1 MGRGGVPGAGG
12 AGGAGEAMDAIASLF
27 TRIESITY
35 RLTLEAIPM
44 VQALIQPLT
53 LHEFLQQPETKP
65 ASEYINGEIIQKPM
79 PKGRHSRL
87 QGKLCAT
94 INQVAEETKIAYAFP
109 ELRCSFGVRSI
120 VPDVAVFQWERI
132 PFTAEGNVP
141 DNFDLPPDWTI
152 EILSPEQRPNKVL
165 GNILYCLEHGSR
177 LGWFIDPDDL
187 SILCLHPQQQ
197 PVLCQGEQVL
207 PVLGDIKLSLSVNQV
222 FDWLK
227 MG

>member
-1 MGRGGVPGAGG
+1 
-12 AGGAGEAMDAIASLF
+12 
-27 TRIESITY
+27 
-35 RLTLEAIPM
+35 M
-44 VQALIQPLT
+44 VQALSQRLT
-53 LHEFLQQPETKP
+53 LQEFLQQPETKP
-65 ASEYINGEIIQKPM
+65 ASEYINGNIIQKPM
-79 PKGRHSRL
+79 PKRPHSRL

-94 INQVAEETKIAYAFP
+94 INQIAEEAKIAYAFP
-109 ELRCSFGVRSI
+109 ELRCSFSGLSI
-120 VPDVAVFQWERI
+120 VPDVAVFLWERI

-165 GNILYCLEHGSR
+165 GNILHCLEHGSR

-187 SILCLHPQQQ
+187 SILFLQPQQQ
-197 PVLCQGEQVL
+197 PVLFQGEQIL
-207 PVLGDIKLSLSVNQV
+207 PVLPGLKLTLTVNQI